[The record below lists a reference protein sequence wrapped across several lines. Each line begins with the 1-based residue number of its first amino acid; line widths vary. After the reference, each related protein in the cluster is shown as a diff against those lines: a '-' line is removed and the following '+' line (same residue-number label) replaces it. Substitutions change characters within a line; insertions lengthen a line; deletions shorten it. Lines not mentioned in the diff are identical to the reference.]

1 MPSLAD
7 FQSTSIKML
16 LCGKPGTGKTGSL
29 VSILDADPEA
39 RLFICNFDK
48 GNIGTLLNVARFN
61 PANGQPR
68 PNAAAILSRIQYHDF
83 QDPVKSVNGIPMVV
97 GTPSAFTGI
106 GKVLNDW
113 GDGFG
118 GLSSWGPKDWLIVD
132 SVTALGESALRYALN
147 SNRRLNQRPQ
157 FEDYGEAINRIQLL
171 LESINDV
178 TVKANVCCITHVRY
192 VGDLESAPDPKTGK
206 PKELDAL
213 PSALGQKMPQEIGRY
228 FNNII
233 QADTVGT
240 GPGTQR
246 KLFSRSP
253 GKLVTRTSNPGR
265 VKPEYDLISGM
276 AELVKDLRSEGVP
289 IPSPQSSQPGA
300 PAPNPAA
307 PAAQPK

>member
-61 PANGQPR
+61 PTNGQPR
-68 PNAAAILSRIQYHDF
+68 PNAASILSRIQYHDF

-97 GTPSAFTGI
+97 GTPSAFTGV

-118 GLSSWGPKDWLIVD
+118 GLSSWGPKDWLVID
-132 SVTALGESALRYALN
+132 SVTALGESGLRYALN

-157 FEDYGEAINRIQLL
+157 
-171 LESINDV
+171 
-178 TVKANVCCITHVRY
+178 
-192 VGDLESAPDPKTGK
+192 
-206 PKELDAL
+206 
-213 PSALGQKMPQEIGRY
+213 
-228 FNNII
+228 
-233 QADTVGT
+233 
-240 GPGTQR
+240 
-246 KLFSRSP
+246 
-253 GKLVTRTSNPGR
+253 
-265 VKPEYDLISGM
+265 
-276 AELVKDLRSEGVP
+276 
-289 IPSPQSSQPGA
+289 
-300 PAPNPAA
+300 
-307 PAAQPK
+307 